1 MTGVKLVLHA
11 PPSWQREIVNAG
23 ELLYQRSRRVQ
34 RDDQVN
40 HSIAGVVVSRLSN
53 HVQIGVDSDGLPPR
67 HLQQPTVDLLNWSP
81 DELESG
87 VAQQSESGAQRGA
100 EVGEAGRG
108 VVDLSAVMNHRCDAD
123 STMIQ

>member
-1 MTGVKLVLHA
+1 MLHT

-53 HVQIGVDSDGLPPR
+53 HVQIWVDSDGLPPR

-87 VAQQSESGAQRGA
+87 VAQQSESGAQRA
-100 EVGEAGRG
+100 R
-108 VVDLSAVMNHRCDAD
+108 
-123 STMIQ
+123 